1 MEDSRR
7 HPGDPDEPPRR
18 AERQNGDRR
27 NIDEEQR
34 NGEDPGRRRGTD
46 RRAAARFPL
55 EMWMEEVEKG
65 HVALRR
71 TGDVS
76 QGGVYFDRII
86 PHPLGTRIALRIPLP
101 GDEQEVRVYGEVV
114 NLDKDGSGMGV
125 KFTEFDGDGEQR
137 LGAYLQKAGELG
149 ETAT

>member
-1 MEDSRR
+1 MDESKEHREDGSAPERR
-7 HPGDPDEPPRR
+7 EQRH
-18 AERQNGDRR
+18 AGDRR
-27 NIDEEQR
+27 SAAERAADGDE
-34 NGEDPGRRRGTD
+34 PGRRRGAD
-46 RRAAARFPL
+46 RRAAERVPL

-76 QGGVYFDRII
+76 AGGAYFERIV

-101 GDEQEVRVYGEVV
+101 GQEQEVRVFGEVV
-114 NLDKDGSGMGV
+114 NLEKDGTGMGV

-137 LGAYLQKAGELG
+137 LRDFLDSAMK
-149 ETAT
+149 